1 MKMSRYR
8 VCAVCVGF
16 SFLKIGDFFV
26 FYENYFFAIMTDL
39 FLFLELI
46 FARFQK
52 ALYNSWNFSF
62 LI

>member
-16 SFLKIGDFFV
+16 SFLKIV

-39 FLFLELI
+39 FLFLEV
-46 FARFQK
+46 
-52 ALYNSWNFSF
+52 NFCTFSEGP
-62 LI
+62 L